1 MSRANQPDSD
11 TDADEPTAD
20 GSKADGSTADES
32 TADDQWKF
40 GLDDVGPDGIVE
52 ESSPGG
58 GPIEPERV
66 NPEHAAFVALG
77 VAVAVG
83 AVLTIF
89 L

>member
-1 MSRANQPDSD
+1 MSRANQPDPDAGDDEVAAS
-11 TDADEPTAD
+11 TEPSESNESADE
-20 GSKADGSTADES
+20 
-32 TADDQWKF
+32 QWKF
-40 GLDDVGPDGIVE
+40 GLDEVGPDGIVE
-52 ESSPGG
+52 ETSPGG
-58 GPIEPERV
+58 GPIEPESV

>member
-1 MSRANQPDSD
+1 MSRANQPDP
-11 TDADEPTAD
+11 DAGDDEVAASAEP
-20 GSKADGSTADES
+20 SESNEDE
-32 TADDQWKF
+32 QWKF
-40 GLDDVGPDGIVE
+40 GLDEVGPDGIVE
-52 ESSPGG
+52 ETSPGG
-58 GPIEPERV
+58 GPIEPESV

>member
-1 MSRANQPDSD
+1 MSRANQPDPDAGDDEVAASAESGEPD
-11 TDADEPTAD
+11 ESADE
-20 GSKADGSTADES
+20 
-32 TADDQWKF
+32 QWKF
-40 GLDDVGPDGIVE
+40 GLDEVGPDGIVE
-52 ESSPGG
+52 ETSPGG
-58 GPIEPERV
+58 GPIEPESV